1 MNAEIIAVGTE
12 LLMGQI
18 ANTNAQ
24 YLSSKL
30 AEIGISVYHHAVVGD
45 NLQRAIR
52 VLEVAKERG
61 ADIVIL
67 SGGLGPTE
75 DDLTRQMV
83 ADFLGR
89 GMNLSTEILEHIR
102 SLFTYRGREM
112 PENNKQQA
120 MVIEG
125 ATVLHNPR
133 GTAPGQYVAGN
144 GMHFFLL
151 PGPPTELKPMYAEQ
165 VLPILKQ
172 LQGAEE
178 RVFASRY
185 LRTFGIGESM
195 MEEQIKDLIASQSN
209 PTIAPYASEA
219 EAVIRLTASAKNEE
233 EALQLI
239 VPVEAA
245 IRERIGKYVYGVD
258 DETLPIKVGKLLVAQ
273 GETLAAAE
281 SCTGGMIGA
290 MLTDAAGSSAFFWGS
305 LVTYHNNVKQS
316 VLGVTEEVLQQFGAV
331 SKQCAKQMAD
341 GARKQAGTDWAVSV
355 TGIAGPGG
363 GTEQKPVGTVCIAV
377 AGPDGTTVREHHIWH
392 GDRAQIRLRAAKFAL
407 HDLLK
412 RIEKRKVITD

>member
-24 YLSSKL
+24 YLSTKL
-30 AEIGISVYHHAVVGD
+30 AEIGISVYHHTVVGD
-45 NLQRAIR
+45 NLQRAKR
-52 VLEVAKERG
+52 VLEVAQERG
-61 ADIVIL
+61 ADIIIL

-75 DDLTRQMV
+75 DDLTRQVV

-89 GMNLSTEILEHIR
+89 GQNLSTEILEHIR

-133 GTAPGQYVAGN
+133 GTAPGQYVEGN

-165 VLPILKQ
+165 VLPILKK

-185 LRTFGIGESM
+185 LRTFGIGEST
-195 MEEQIKDLIASQSN
+195 MEEMIKDLIASQSN

-219 EAVIRLTASAKNEE
+219 EAVIRLTASAKNEQD
-233 EALQLI
+233 ALQLI
-239 VPVEAA
+239 QPVEQA
-245 IRERIGKYVYGVD
+245 IR
-258 DETLPIKVGKLLVAQ
+258 
-273 GETLAAAE
+273 
-281 SCTGGMIGA
+281 
-290 MLTDAAGSSAFFWGS
+290 
-305 LVTYHNNVKQS
+305 
-316 VLGVTEEVLQQFGAV
+316 
-331 SKQCAKQMAD
+331 
-341 GARKQAGTDWAVSV
+341 
-355 TGIAGPGG
+355 
-363 GTEQKPVGTVCIAV
+363 
-377 AGPDGTTVREHHIWH
+377 
-392 GDRAQIRLRAAKFAL
+392 
-407 HDLLK
+407 
-412 RIEKRKVITD
+412 

>member
-24 YLSSKL
+24 YLSTKL
-30 AEIGISVYHHAVVGD
+30 AEIGISVYHHTVVGD
-45 NLQRAIR
+45 NLQRAGR

-75 DDLTRQMV
+75 DDLTRQVV

-89 GMNLSTEILEHIR
+89 RLNLSTEIVEHIR

-133 GTAPGQYVAGN
+133 GTAPGQYVEGN

-165 VLPILKQ
+165 VLPILKK

-195 MEEQIKDLIASQSN
+195 MEEMIKDLIASQSN

-219 EAVIRLTASAKNEE
+219 EAVIRLTASAKNEQD
-233 EALQLI
+233 ALQLI
-239 VPVEAA
+239 QPVEQA
-245 IRERIGKYVYGVD
+245 IRERIGRHIYGVD
-258 DETLPIKVGKLLVAQ
+258 DETLPVKVGKLLVEK

-290 MLTDAAGSSAFFWGS
+290 MLTDAAGSSAYFWGS
-305 LVTYHNNVKQS
+305 LVTYHNHVKQN
-316 VLGVTEEVLQQFGAV
+316 VLGVTEDVLQQYGAV
-331 SKQCAKQMAD
+331 SKECAKQMAE
-341 GARKQAGTDWAVSV
+341 GARKQASTDWAVSV

-363 GTEQKPVGTVCIAV
+363 ATPQKPVGFVCIAV
-377 AGPDGTTVREHHIWH
+377 AGPDGTTAREHQIWH
-392 GDRAQIRLRAAKFAL
+392 GDRAQIRLRAAKTAL